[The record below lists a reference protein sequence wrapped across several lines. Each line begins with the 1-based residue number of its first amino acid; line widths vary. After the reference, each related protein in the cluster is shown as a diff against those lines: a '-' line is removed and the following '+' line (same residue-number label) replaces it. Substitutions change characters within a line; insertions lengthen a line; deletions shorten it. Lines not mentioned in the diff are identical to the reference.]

1 MKPTEGRKRVVIEAV
16 KPQVDCGRYA
26 VRRFLGDRVTVSAA
40 MFGDGHDH
48 VTGRLLFRHAA
59 ERSWQS
65 VPLVAE
71 GNDIWSASF
80 SVDKL
85 GVWQYAVQGWVDH
98 LGTWCADLAKR
109 LEAQPGQKEDA
120 IGEGGNFG
128 ADPGRPP
135 SDIPLALRTGAA
147 LLQSAAGRAKGT
159 ETLTITAVA
168 TSLELLAEKNAASYD

>member
-80 SVDKL
+80 TVDKL
-85 GVWQYAVQGWVDH
+85 GVWQYAVQGWIDH
-98 LGTWCADLAKR
+98 LGTWCADLVKR
-109 LEAQPGQKEDA
+109 LEAQPARKDDA
-120 IGEGGNFG
+120 IAEGNSFG
-128 ADPGRPP
+128 ADPGRSV
-135 SDIPLALRTGAA
+135 SDIPLAFRSGAA
-147 LLQSAAGRAKGT
+147 LLQSAAERAEGAKA
-159 ETLTITAVA
+159 L
-168 TSLELLAEKNAASYD
+168 